1 MASQFSSAPKPLK
14 WLIFSIAT
22 LSFVSTQVKSF
33 FGLIPPFQL
42 FGLSTWGLKHGFIWQ
57 LLTFGML
64 QEPSADLTFSFLI
77 SLFFNLYILYTTG
90 LALIQIKGLKDFCLL
105 FFGGLAVTGILLG
118 AALFI
123 SGSQFSYCSSSV
135 FVFLA
140 LTSWMM
146 MDPERQLLLF
156 MTIPIKI
163 KWLVLIFF
171 GSQIFVEFANGN
183 LVEFVSLFTPCL
195 YSWLFCVA
203 RWKRHSPIPFLHP
216 VERLLMGIK
225 RSKKGANIYD
235 FQTGRIVILDAPIK
249 AKKKRSFFSRHP

>member
-14 WLIFSIAT
+14 WLIFSIAI

-42 FGLSTWGLKHGFIWQ
+42 FGLSIWGLKHGFIWQ

-64 QEPSADLTFSFLI
+64 QEPSPDLTFSFLI

-90 LALIQIKGLKDFCLL
+90 LALIQIKGVKDFCLL
-105 FFGGLAVTGILLG
+105 FFGGLVATG
-118 AALFI
+118 ALVASSLFFFGP
-123 SGSQFSYCSSSV
+123 SFTYCSSSA

-146 MDPERQLLLF
+146 MEPERQLLLF

-183 LVEFVSLFTPCL
+183 LVEFVGLFTPCL
-195 YSWLFCVA
+195 YSWAFCVL
-203 RWKRHSPIPFLHP
+203 RWKLHSPLPFLHP
-216 VERLLMGIK
+216 LERLLMGLK
-225 RSKKGANIYD
+225 RSKKSANIYD
-235 FQTGRIVILDAPIK
+235 FKTGRIVVLDAPIR